1 MYKKEFSVVCNYID
15 PPDPGVTHRF
25 ISETAARLLFGRLIA
40 IEREVN
46 PGGEW
51 EIVLYRNPDGKSL
64 IALDR
69 FSYMD
74 LLQETHD

>member
-1 MYKKEFSVVCNYID
+1 MRKEEFSVVCNYID
-15 PPDPGVTHRF
+15 PSDDSETYRF
-25 ISETAARLLFGRLIA
+25 TSETAARLTFGRLVA

-69 FSYMD
+69 FGYMD
-74 LLQETHD
+74 LLQEAYS